1 MFCNGIMFMETDGQA
16 QFKTQADSF
25 MSFMNAIRYGF
36 VKNKIGSFKWKFNL
50 TEINCI
56 LTLHLVS

>member
-1 MFCNGIMFMETDGQA
+1 METDGQA